1 MKKNRH
7 IRPLWL
13 ALAATGICSFS
24 GAGLAADGITAPTTS
39 SSLGGH
45 TRGLTNQIVNV
56 GKVSAAAAVE
66 TASAASS
73 HNFDN
78 HVLSKT
84 QIFHS
89 SQSVTAVTKKQ
100 INLFNPSAG
109 GIQALTNTPGVAV
122 TGYNAGS
129 VSGRSTVSLRGV
141 QVGWNSVPG
150 NLETNGITALFD
162 GIPLNSVIQGTS
174 WHSNEIPV
182 GNLLS
187 GINVI
192 YGPGNPSSRW
202 YDSIGGTINFIPVQP
217 TRKSQAKVSVSYGS
231 NQAETASAVANTGEK
246 DGWSAVVA
254 TAIAHGDTFRTG
266 AYNWPSQSNQIFA
279 KVRKLFTAG
288 RISFGAYWVKNNE
301 MRPNDIPVS
310 PIPGVT
316 LGGLNQNA
324 PLYSQTT
331 SGFYSSLPNTLWFKN
346 ITNENYLFYNRL
358 HLNIA
363 SDLKLAN
370 LLWYR
375 HDTLHHVRFNL
386 GFPPN
391 NPVGEEDYFPDSSTY
406 GDKLTFDAS
415 LPFNLVSF
423 GGYYISADTVNRGL
437 PSNPSIGTSNPTAI
451 NMNTYY
457 NTFSA
462 AFLEDHITPGYGLT
476 LVPGIQMV
484 NYKTQFINNN
494 PQYALIY
501 PNARESN
508 THPDL
513 SDDIVRFQPS
523 LGVTFQPVKGF
534 TTYANYAITYQ
545 NPTGGNFSNTQTDLP
560 ALKPVKSTDYE
571 VGFRVIKHQ
580 LAGIKKLYLNVN
592 YYSDYLSNETI
603 PIALASNPL
612 VTTFGYGTATLNGVN
627 ATLSADLNRS
637 WSSYLN
643 LGLFHGYYNS
653 YYSTSDNQ
661 SYNGN
666 PVSGSPSMTM
676 AFGVTYKKYYAGTLF
691 SSTLWDQ
698 YYGHSYLFN
707 NNTGAPSHQTN
718 PGYNLLNV
726 TLTARSTLLNKML
739 PGVKLTTIG
748 LYFTNILNKQY
759 NSTEY
764 VTSGGYFGTGAGS
777 ILANPGAPRS
787 VFGTISIQF

>member
-1 MKKNRH
+1 M
-7 IRPLWL
+7 
-13 ALAATGICSFS
+13 
-24 GAGLAADGITAPTTS
+24 
-39 SSLGGH
+39 
-45 TRGLTNQIVNV
+45 
-56 GKVSAAAAVE
+56 
-66 TASAASS
+66 
-73 HNFDN
+73 
-78 HVLSKT
+78 
-84 QIFHS
+84 
-89 SQSVTAVTKKQ
+89 
-100 INLFNPSAG
+100 
-109 GIQALTNTPGVAV
+109 
-122 TGYNAGS
+122 
-129 VSGRSTVSLRGV
+129 
-141 QVGWNSVPG
+141 
-150 NLETNGITALFD
+150 
-162 GIPLNSVIQGTS
+162 
-174 WHSNEIPV
+174 
-182 GNLLS
+182 
-187 GINVI
+187 
-192 YGPGNPSSRW
+192 
-202 YDSIGGTINFIPVQP
+202 
-217 TRKSQAKVSVSYGS
+217 
-231 NQAETASAVANTGEK
+231 
-246 DGWSAVVA
+246 
-254 TAIAHGDTFRTG
+254 
-266 AYNWPSQSNQIFA
+266 
-279 KVRKLFTAG
+279 FTAG

-316 LGGLNQNA
+316 LGGLNANA

-331 SGFYSSLPNTLWFKN
+331 SGFYSALPNTLWFKN

-358 HLNIA
+358 HLNIT
-363 SDLKLAN
+363 SGLKLAN

-375 HDTLHHVRFNL
+375 HDALHHARINL

-391 NPVGEEDYFPDSSTY
+391 NPFGGENYFPDSSTY
-406 GDKLTFDAS
+406 GDKLTFEAA
-415 LPFNLVSF
+415 LPFDNCVNF
-423 GGYYISADTVNRGL
+423 GGYYISADTVNRSL
-437 PSNPSIGTSNPTAI
+437 PYNPIFGESNPTGI
-451 NMNTYY
+451 GFNTYY

-484 NYKTQFINNN
+484 NYKTQYINND

-501 PNARESN
+501 PNARPGN

-513 SDDIVRFQPS
+513 SDVFVRFEPS
-523 LGVTFQPVKGF
+523 IGVTFQPVKGF

-571 VGFRVIKHQ
+571 VGFRVMKHHI
-580 LAGIKKLYLNVN
+580 LGIKKAFLNVN
-592 YYSDYLSNETI
+592 YYSDHLSNETI
-603 PIALASNPL
+603 PITLPSNPL

-627 ATLSADLNRS
+627 ATLTNDLNRS

-653 YYSTSDNQ
+653 YYSTTDNQ

-726 TLTARSTLLNKML
+726 TLTARTTLLNKIL
-739 PGVKLTTIG
+739 PGVKLATFG
-748 LYFTNILNKQY
+748 LYLTNILNKQY

-787 VFGTISIQF
+787 VFATVGLEF

>member
-1 MKKNRH
+1 MYKKL
-7 IRPLWL
+7 PLKPL
-13 ALAATGICSFS
+13 LVAIAATGALNFTVMSIAQ
-24 GAGLAADGITAPTTS
+24 AGVTAPTTS
-39 SSLGGH
+39 GSPEDTQGS
-45 TRGLTNQIVNV
+45 NQSIVNV

-66 TASAASS
+66 TQSASS
-73 HNFDN
+73 NNNFDN

-109 GIQALTNTPGVAV
+109 GVQALTNTPGVAV

-192 YGPGNPSSRW
+192 YGPGNPRSRW

-231 NQAETASAVANTGEK
+231 NQAETASAVADTGEK

-316 LGGLNQNA
+316 LAGLNQNA

-331 SGFYSSLPNTLWFKN
+331 SGFYSSLPNTVWFKN

-437 PSNPSIGTSNPTAI
+437 PSNPDIGTSNPTVI

-508 THPDL
+508 NHPDL

-545 NPTGGNFSNTQTDLP
+545 NPTGGRFSNMQTDLP
-560 ALKPVKSTDYE
+560 ALKPIKSTDYE
-571 VGFRVIKHQ
+571 VGFRIVKHQ
-580 LAGIKKLYLNVN
+580 IMGFNKLFLNVN

-627 ATLSADLNRS
+627 ATFSADLNRS

-653 YYSTSDNQ
+653 YYSTTDNQ

-739 PGVKLTTIG
+739 PGVKVTTIG
-748 LYFTNILNKQY
+748 LYFTNIFNKQY

>member
-13 ALAATGICSFS
+13 ALAATGICSFP
-24 GAGLAADGITAPTTS
+24 GVGLAADGITAPTAS
-39 SSLGGH
+39 SSLGATQGS
-45 TRGLTNQIVNV
+45 NQSIVNV

-66 TASAASS
+66 TQSASS
-73 HNFDN
+73 NNNFDN

-89 SQSVTAVTKKQ
+89 SQSVTAITKKQ
-100 INLFNPSAG
+100 IDLFNPSAG
-109 GIQALTNTPGVAV
+109 GVQALTNTPGVAI
-122 TGYNAGS
+122 TGVNPGNAS
-129 VSGRSTVSLRGV
+129 ARATISMRGV
-141 QVGWNSVPG
+141 QVGWTSVPG
-150 NLETNGITALFD
+150 NLETNGITALID
-162 GIPLNSVIQGTS
+162 GIPLNSIIQPTS
-174 WHSNEIPV
+174 LRTNELPI
-182 GNLLS
+182 GSLLS

-192 YGPGNPSSRW
+192 YGPGNPRTRW

-231 NQAETASAVANTGEK
+231 NQAETASVVADTGEA
-246 DGWSAVVA
+246 DGWSAVIA
-254 TAIAHGDTFRTG
+254 TAIAHSNTFRTG
-266 AYNWPSQSNQIFA
+266 GYNSPSQTNQVFA
-279 KVRKLFTAG
+279 KVKKEFG
-288 RISFGAYWVKNNE
+288 SGKVSFGAYWVKDNE
-301 MRPNDIPVS
+301 TRPNEIPVS

-316 LGGLNQNA
+316 LDGLNQNA

-331 SGFYSSLPNTLWFKN
+331 SGFYSDLPVTTWWKN
-346 ITNENYLFYNRL
+346 ITTTNYLVYSRL
-358 HLNIA
+358 HLNL
-363 SDLKLAN
+363 SSGLKLSN
-370 LLWYR
+370 TLWYR
-375 HDTLHHVRFNL
+375 HDQNVLTRINY
-386 GFPPN
+386 GFPEN
-391 NPVGEEDYFPDSSTY
+391 SPVGEEYYAPHSKTY
-406 GDKLTFDAS
+406 GDRLAFDAS
-415 LPFNLVSF
+415 LPYNVVSF
-423 GGYYISADTVNRGL
+423 GGYYISADTVNLGL
-437 PSNPSIGTSNPTAI
+437 PSNAVFGPTNPTVI
-451 NMNTYY
+451 NTNSYY
-457 NTFSA
+457 NTDTSA
-462 AFLEDHITPGYGLT
+462 FAEDHITPGYGLT
-476 LVPGIQMV
+476 LVPGIQVV

-494 PQYALIY
+494 PQYVLIY

-508 THPDL
+508 SHPDL

-523 LGVTFQPVKGF
+523 LGVTFQPVNGF
-534 TTYANYAITYQ
+534 IIYANYAITYQ
-545 NPTGGNFSNTQTDLP
+545 NPTAPNFSNTQTDLP
-560 ALKPVKSTDYE
+560 ALKPIKSTDYE
-571 VGFRVIKHQ
+571 VGFRMAKHQ
-580 LAGIKKLYLNVN
+580 IMGFNKLFLNVN

-627 ATLSADLNRS
+627 ATFSADLNRS

-653 YYSTSDNQ
+653 YYSTTDNQ

-707 NNTGAPSHQTN
+707 NNTGAPSHQIN

-726 TLTARSTLLNKML
+726 TLTARSTLLNNML

-748 LYFTNILNKQY
+748 LYFTNILNKQF

-764 VTSGGYFGTGAGS
+764 VTSGGYFHAGAGS

-787 VFGTISIQF
+787 IFGTISIQF